1 MKRSITLF
9 ILGLTCCLSTMGRNF
24 VHPGGIMTIN
34 DLNRVKQHVEAKD
47 APWYPLF
54 TDLQKDAYGNMS
66 RTARGASDIG
76 GSNGNRQRASGDAY
90 AALVDA
96 IEWHVT
102 GNTKYADHAVKM
114 LNAWGSTVKT
124 ANDQLFQ
131 LPSVT
136 MTLAAEMLRNSD
148 GSFYSGWVDAD
159 KAAFLK
165 MVREVLYP
173 ACKSQA
179 ETNTMTSWSA
189 PAAAAVMGA
198 GILLDDET
206 IYNEGLAFFKDSKYP
221 GSVSNSIAEDG
232 QCKEMGRDNVHCMLA
247 LNALAEMA
255 QMAWIQGDDLY
266 GYLDNRLL
274 KGFEYWC
281 DYNIGHEDVYY
292 KPVGN
297 WYYISTHN
305 NAFRLAPDGTCFECV
320 YHHYQELKGMN
331 GSELFPNLTAFTKLA
346 RPEVGGDLANGTL
359 LYTIDAATSPY
370 WTTVPQTAEGVTA
383 QAGADGVWLSWNDN
397 GLNDA
402 SGFKILRAEEGK
414 DYKEIVNWQKYTR
427 KAYKDVTAEAGKTY
441 SYQVVAFNHAGDAPA
456 STSVTAATP
465 QLGGLPNG
473 WSLTGIG
480 NGAGQ
485 AFFTNNMGNSF
496 VVTGTGNGFRR
507 HDEGHVFVYH
517 KLNGDGSLVARLS
530 DWKSDFKG
538 VGLMLRNGLASGS
551 TQMGL
556 SLEGAG
562 LRYLDC
568 ISRINASSQTE
579 WKTGDDFTY
588 APVWLKLSRKG
599 KTVTVSQ
606 SRDGKQWF
614 DIQQLN
620 LDINETVYV
629 GFQLAADKTSTA
641 YFDHVELTQDNP
653 TEDAPVAKDLTAT
666 CLPGNIASLVWTGVY
681 GAEKYIVYRRGKN
694 DNDYEPVGETTTNSF
709 RDTGVADGDYVYTVK
724 AVVNGVAGEACSEAT
739 VNIHTIVMEPLTG
752 TVIGTEGAWD
762 GKSTRDKVFDDDLS
776 TFFDAPKGAGE
787 GTWVGMDLGEGFTAQ
802 VNRIA
807 YCPRWNYAGRT
818 VEGVFQ
824 GANKADFSDAVQLY
838 QITTTPEVNML
849 TNVDITVTGQY
860 RYLRY
865 VSPKGSNGN
874 IAEVKFYGQLYKNG
888 VPTGVIMPNTIHK
901 GNTQVYNLNGR
912 YLGTRIGNNIHGV
925 FIIRSNGKT
934 MKVVR

>member
-1 MKRSITLF
+1 
-9 ILGLTCCLSTMGRNF
+9 MGRNF

>member
-9 ILGLTCCLSTMGRNF
+9 ILGLICLSAMGRIF

-76 GSNGNRQRASGDAY
+76 GSNGSRQRASGDAY

-148 GSFYSGWVDAD
+148 GSFYSGWADAD

-255 QMAWIQGDDLY
+255 QMAWNQGDDLY
-266 GYLDNRLL
+266 SYLDNRLL

-281 DYNIGHEDVYY
+281 DYNIGHEDVAY

-320 YHHYQELKGMN
+320 YHHYQELKGMD
-331 GSELFPNLTAFTKLA
+331 GSTLFPNLTAFTKLA

-370 WTTVPQTAEGVTA
+370 WTTVPQVAEGVAA

-402 SGFKILRAEEGK
+402 SGFRILRAEEGK
-414 DYKEIVNWQKYTR
+414 DYKEIVNWKNYTR
-427 KAYKDVTAEAGKTY
+427 KAYKDGTAEAGKTY

-517 KLNGDGSLVARLS
+517 KLNGDGCLVARLS

-614 DIQQLN
+614 DIQQLY

-629 GFQLAADKTSTA
+629 GFQLAADNTSTV
-641 YFDHVELTQDNP
+641 YFDHVELTQDNS
-653 TEDAPVAKDLTAT
+653 TADAPVAKDLTAT

-724 AVVNGVAGEACSEAT
+724 AVVDGVTEAACPEVS
-739 VNIHTIVMEPLTG
+739 VSIHAIAMDPLTG
-752 TVIGTEGAWD
+752 TVIGTEGSWD

-776 TFFDAPKGAGE
+776 TFFDAPNGAGE
-787 GTWVGMDLGEGFTAQ
+787 GTWVGLDLGEGYAAQ

-874 IAEVKFYGQLYKNG
+874 IAEVKFYGLLYKNG
-888 VPTGVIMPNTIHK
+888 VPTGVVMPSTTHKDNTM
-901 GNTQVYNLNGR
+901 VYNLNGR
-912 YLGTRIGNNIHGV
+912 YLSSRINNNTHGV
-925 FIIRSNGKT
+925 FIIKTNGKT

>member
-9 ILGLTCCLSTMGRNF
+9 ILGLTCLSTMGRNF

-76 GSNGNRQRASGDAY
+76 GSNGNRQRASADAY

-102 GNTKYADHAVKM
+102 GDTKYADHAVKM

-124 ANDQLFQ
+124 AKEQLFQ

-148 GSFYSGWVDAD
+148 GSFYSGWADAD
-159 KAAFLK
+159 RTAFLK

-189 PAAAAVMGA
+189 PAAAAVLGA
-198 GILLDDET
+198 GILLDDEA
-206 IYNEGLAFFKDSKYP
+206 IYNEGVAFYKDSKYP
-221 GSVSNSIAEDG
+221 GSLTNSIDENG

-255 QMAWIQGDDLY
+255 QMAWNQGDDLY

-281 DYNIGHEDVYY
+281 NYNIGHEDVYY

-370 WTTVPQTAEGVTA
+370 WTTVPQVAEGVAA

-397 GLNDA
+397 GHNDA

-414 DYKEIVNWQKYTR
+414 EYKEIVNWKNYTR
-427 KAYKDVTAEAGKTY
+427 KAYKDGTAEAGKTY
-441 SYQVVAFNHAGDAPA
+441 SYQVVAFNHADDAPA

-629 GFQLAADKTSTA
+629 GFQLAADNTSTV
-641 YFDHVELTQDNP
+641 YFDHVELTQDNS
-653 TEDAPVAKDLTAT
+653 TADAPVAKDLTAT

-709 RDTGVADGDYVYTVK
+709 RDTGVADGDYVYTVE
-724 AVVNGVAGEACSEAT
+724 AVVDGVTEAACPEVS
-739 VNIHTIVMEPLTG
+739 VSIHAIAMDPLTG
-752 TVIGTEGAWD
+752 TVIGTEGSWD

-787 GTWVGMDLGEGFTAQ
+787 GTWVGLDLDEGYAAQ

-888 VPTGVIMPNTIHK
+888 VPTGVIMPTTIHK

>member
-1 MKRSITLF
+1 MKRSLTLF
-9 ILGLTCCLSTMGRNF
+9 LLGLTCLSAIGRDF
-24 VHPGGIMTIN
+24 VHPGSIMTIN

-47 APWYPLF
+47 TPWYPLF
-54 TDLQKDAYGNMS
+54 SELQKDAYGNMS
-66 RTARGASDIG
+66 RTARGSSDIG
-76 GSNGNRQRASGDAY
+76 GSNGTRQRASADAY

-102 GNTKYADHAVKM
+102 GDTKYADHAVKM
-114 LNAWGSTVKT
+114 LNAWGRTVKT

-148 GSFYSGWVDAD
+148 GSFYAGWADAD
-159 KAAFLK
+159 KTVFLN
-165 MVREVLYP
+165 MVREILYP

-198 GILLDDET
+198 GILLDDEA
-206 IYNEGLAFFKDSKYP
+206 IYNEGVAFFKDSKYP
-221 GSVSNSIAEDG
+221 GSVVNSIAENG

-255 QMAWIQGDDLY
+255 QMAWNQGDDLY

-281 DYNIGHEDVYY
+281 NYNIGHEDVAYE
-292 KPVGN
+292 PVGN

-320 YHHYQELKGMN
+320 YHHYREVKGMDA
-331 GSELFPNLTAFTKLA
+331 ETRFPNLTAFTKLA

-370 WTTVPQTAEGVTA
+370 WTTAPTTVEGVTA
-383 QAGADGVWLSWNDN
+383 QSGADGVWLSWDDN
-397 GLNDA
+397 KLNDA
-402 SGFKILRAEEGK
+402 SGFKILRAEEGE

-427 KAYKDVTAEAGKTY
+427 KAYKDATTMPGKVY
-441 SYQVVAFNHAGDAPA
+441 QYQVVAQNRAGDAAA
-456 STSVTAATP
+456 STPVSSMTP
-465 QLGGLPNG
+465 QLGGLPDG
-473 WSLTGIG
+473 WQLVGIG

-496 VVTGTGNGFRR
+496 VISGTGNGFRR

-517 KLNGDGSLVARLS
+517 KLQGNGNLVARLA
-530 DWKSDFKG
+530 DWKNNFKG
-538 VGLMLRNGLASGS
+538 VGIMLRSELTSGS

-568 ISRINASSQTE
+568 VSRVNTSSQTE
-579 WKTGDDFTY
+579 WKAGDDFTY
-588 APVWLKLSRKG
+588 APVWLKLNRKD
-599 KTVTVSQ
+599 KIVTVSQ
-606 SRDGKQWF
+606 SRDGKTWY

-620 LDINETVYV
+620 LAISGTVYV
-629 GFQLAADKTSTA
+629 GLQLAADNTSTA
-641 YFDHVELTQDNP
+641 YFDHVQLTQVEP
-653 TEDAPVAKDLTAT
+653 TEDSQVAKDLTAT
-666 CLPGNIASLVWTGVY
+666 CLPGNVANLVWTGVY
-681 GAEKYIVYRRGKN
+681 GAEKYIIYRRGAK
-694 DNDYEPVGETTTNSF
+694 DTDFQQVGESTTNSF
-709 RDTGVADGDYVYTVK
+709 RETNVADGDYTYIVKTV
-724 AVVNGVAGEACSEAT
+724 VDGMEGEACSETT
-739 VNIHTIVMEPLTG
+739 VSIHTIAMDPLLG
-752 TVIGTEGAWD
+752 TVIGTEGSWD
-762 GKSTRDKVFDDDLS
+762 GKSTRDKAFDDDFS

-787 GTWVGMDLGEGFTAQ
+787 GTWVELDLGEEYTAQ
-802 VNRIA
+802 VNCVA
-807 YCPRWNYAGRT
+807 YCPRSGKASRALG
-818 VEGVFQ
+818 GIFQ

-838 QITTTPEVNML
+838 EITTTPPENVL
-849 TNVDITVTGQY
+849 TEMDINTTGQF
-860 RYLRY
+860 RFLRY

-888 VPTGVIMPNTIHK
+888 LPTGISAPMTAH
-901 GNTQVYNLNGR
+901 QDD
-912 YLGTRIGNNIHGV
+912 TRIYDLSGRLVGTTLENQRHGV
-925 FIIRSNGKT
+925 FIVMSHDKT
-934 MKVVR
+934 MKVIK

>member
-1 MKRSITLF
+1 MKRSLTLF
-9 ILGLTCCLSTMGRNF
+9 ILGLTCLSAIGRNF
-24 VHPGGIMTIN
+24 VHPGSIMTIN

-47 APWYPLF
+47 APWYSLF
-54 TDLQKDAYGNMS
+54 TDLQNDAYGNMS
-66 RTARGASDIG
+66 RTARGSSDIG
-76 GSNGNRQRASGDAY
+76 GSNGNRQRASADAY

-102 GNTKYADHAVKM
+102 GDTKYADHAVKM

-148 GSFYSGWVDAD
+148 GSFYAGWADAD
-159 KAAFLK
+159 KTAFLK

-206 IYNEGLAFFKDSKYP
+206 IYNEGMAFYKDSKYP
-221 GSVSNSIAEDG
+221 GSLTNSIDENG

-255 QMAWIQGDDLY
+255 QMAWNQGDDLY

-281 DYNIGHEDVYY
+281 NYNIGHENVYY
-292 KPVGN
+292 KPMGN

-397 GLNDA
+397 GHNDA

-414 DYKEIVNWQKYTR
+414 DYKEIVNWKNYTR
-427 KAYKDVTAEAGKTY
+427 KAYKDGTAEAGKTY

-620 LDINETVYV
+620 LDINENVYV
-629 GFQLAADKTSTA
+629 GFQLAADNTSTV

-653 TEDAPVAKDLTAT
+653 TEDAPVAKDLAAT

-724 AVVNGVAGEACSEAT
+724 AVVDSVTEAAYPEVSVC
-739 VNIHTIVMEPLTG
+739 IHAIAMDPLTG
-752 TVIGTEGAWD
+752 TVIGTEGSWD

-776 TFFDAPKGAGE
+776 TFFDAPNGAGE

-807 YCPRWNYAGRT
+807 FCPRWNYAGRA
-818 VEGVFQ
+818 VGGIFQ

-838 QITTTPEVNML
+838 QITATPDVNVLTSVDLTT
-849 TNVDITVTGQY
+849 TGQY

-865 VSPKGSNGN
+865 VSSKGSNGN

-888 VPTGVIMPNTIHK
+888 VPTGVIMPTTIHK

>member
-1 MKRSITLF
+1 
-9 ILGLTCCLSTMGRNF
+9 MGRNF

-255 QMAWIQGDDLY
+255 QMAWNQGDDLY

-849 TNVDITVTGQY
+849 TNMDITVTGQY

>member
-1 MKRSITLF
+1 MKRSLTLF
-9 ILGLTCCLSTMGRNF
+9 LLGLTCLSAMGRDF
-24 VHPGGIMTIN
+24 VHPGSVMTIN
-34 DLNRVKQHVEAKD
+34 DLNRVKLHVKAKD
-47 APWYPLF
+47 APWYGLF

-66 RTARGASDIG
+66 RTAHGSSDIG
-76 GSNGNRQRASGDAY
+76 GSNGTRQRASGDAY

-102 GNTKYADHAVKM
+102 GNKKYADHAVKM

-136 MTLAAEMLRNSD
+136 MTLAAAMLRNSD
-148 GSFYSGWVDAD
+148 GSFYAGWADAD
-159 KAAFLK
+159 KTAFLN
-165 MVREVLYP
+165 MVREILYP

-206 IYNEGLAFFKDSKYP
+206 IYNEGVAFFKDSKYP
-221 GSVSNSIAEDG
+221 GSVVNSIGENG

-255 QMAWIQGDDLY
+255 QMAWNQGDDLY

-281 DYNIGHEDVYY
+281 DYNIGHENVTYE
-292 KPVGN
+292 PVGN

-320 YHHYQELKGMN
+320 YHHYREVKGLDA
-331 GSELFPNLTAFTKLA
+331 ETLFPNLTAFTKLA

-359 LYTIDAATSPY
+359 LYTIDATTSPY
-370 WTTVPQTAEGVTA
+370 WTTVPTAVEGVTA
-383 QAGADGVWLSWNDN
+383 QSGVDGVWLSWDDN
-397 GLNDA
+397 KLNDA

-414 DYKEIVNWQKYTR
+414 DFKEIVNWQNYTR
-427 KAYKDVTAEAGKTY
+427 KAYKDATAEAGKTY
-441 SYQVVAFNHAGDAPA
+441 QYQVVAQNRAGDAAA
-456 STSVTAATP
+456 STSVSSTMP
-465 QLGGLPNG
+465 QLGGLPDG
-473 WSLTGIG
+473 WRLVGIG
-480 NGAGQ
+480 NGAGK
-485 AFFTNNMGNSF
+485 AFFTNNMDNSF

-517 KLNGDGSLVARLS
+517 KLKGDGSFVARLA

-538 VGLMLRNGLASGS
+538 VGLMLRSGLNSGS

-568 ISRINASSQTE
+568 VSRVNVNSLTE

-606 SRDGKQWF
+606 SRDGKTWF

-620 LDINETVYV
+620 LDISGTVYV
-629 GFQLAADKTSTA
+629 GFQLAADNTSTA
-641 YFDHVELTQDNP
+641 YFDHVQLIQTEP
-653 TEDAPVAKDLTAT
+653 TEDSQVAKDLTAS
-666 CLPGNIASLVWTGVY
+666 CLPGNVANLVWTGVY
-681 GAEKYIVYRRGKN
+681 GAEKYIVFRRGAKET
-694 DNDYEPVGETTTNSF
+694 DFQLVGETMTNSF
-709 RDTGVADGDYVYTVK
+709 RDTNVPDGDNTYTVK
-724 AVVNGVAGEACSEAT
+724 AVVNGMEGEAAPETT
-739 VNIHTIVMEPLTG
+739 VSIHAIAMDPLTG
-752 TVIGTEGAWD
+752 TVIGTEGSWD
-762 GKSTRDKVFDDDLS
+762 GRSTRDKAFDGDFS

-787 GTWVGMDLGEGFTAQ
+787 GTWVGLDLGDGYTAQ

-807 YCPRWNYAGRT
+807 YCPRTRYASRVLG
-818 VEGVFQ
+818 GIFQ
-824 GANKADFSDAVQLY
+824 GANKADFSDAIQLY
-838 QITTTPEVNML
+838 EITTTPPENVL
-849 TNVDITVTGQY
+849 TEVDITTSGQY

-888 VPTGVIMPNTIHK
+888 LPTGIILPAVTSH
-901 GNTQVYNLNGR
+901 GGVLVYDLSGR
-912 YLGTRIGNNIHGV
+912 CLGTKIANASHGIYIVKTGNKTSKV
-925 FIIRSNGKT
+925 IR
-934 MKVVR
+934 

>member
-1 MKRSITLF
+1 MKRSFALF
-9 ILGLTCCLSTMGRNF
+9 TVGLSCLTAFSRDF
-24 VHPGGIMTIN
+24 VHPGSIMTIA
-34 DLNRVKQHVEAKD
+34 DLNRVKQHVQAKD
-47 APWYPLF
+47 APWYGLF

-66 RTARGASDIG
+66 RTARGSSDIG
-76 GSNGNRQRASGDAY
+76 GSNGTRQRASGDAY

-148 GSFYSGWVDAD
+148 GSFYSGWAETD
-159 KAAFLK
+159 KTAFLN

-173 ACKSQA
+173 TCKSQA

-206 IYNEGLAFFKDSKYP
+206 IYNEGVAFFKDSKYP
-221 GSVSNSIAEDG
+221 GSVVNSIAENG

-255 QMAWIQGDDLY
+255 QMAWNQGDDLY
-266 GYLDNRLL
+266 GFLDNRLL

-281 DYNIGHEDVYY
+281 NYNIGHEDVVYE
-292 KPVGN
+292 PIGN

-320 YHHYQELKGMN
+320 YHHYREIKGMDA
-331 GSELFPNLTAFTKLA
+331 ETLFPNLTAFTKLA
-346 RPEVGGDLANGTL
+346 RPEIGGDLANGTL
-359 LYTIDAATSPY
+359 LYTIDAAASPY
-370 WTTVPQTAEGVTA
+370 WTTVPTTVEGVTA
-383 QAGADGVWLSWNDN
+383 QAGADGVWLSWDDN
-397 GLNDA
+397 KLNDA
-402 SGFKILRAEEGK
+402 SGFKILRAEKGK

-427 KAYKDVTAEAGKTY
+427 KAYKDATAEAGKTY
-441 SYQVVAFNHAGDAPA
+441 LYQVVAENRAGDASA
-456 STSVTAATP
+456 SSPVSSTTP

-473 WSLTGIG
+473 WQLAGIG

-485 AFFTNNMGNSF
+485 AFFTNNMNNSF
-496 VVTGTGNGFRR
+496 LVSGTGNGFRR

-517 KLNGDGSLVARLS
+517 ELKGDGSLIVRLA
-530 DWKSDFKG
+530 DWKNDFKG
-538 VGLMLRNGLASGS
+538 VGLMLRSELSSGS
-551 TQMGL
+551 VQMGL

-562 LRYLDC
+562 LRYLDSV
-568 ISRINASSQTE
+568 SRVSATSQTE
-579 WKTGDDFTY
+579 WKTGDDFTC
-588 APVWLKLSRKG
+588 APVWLKLSREG

-606 SRDGKQWF
+606 SRDDKKWF
-614 DIQQLN
+614 DIQQLD
-620 LDINETVYV
+620 LDISGAVYV
-629 GFQLAADKTSTA
+629 GLQLAADNTSTA
-641 YFDHVELTQDNP
+641 YFDHVQLTQAEP
-653 TEDAPVAKDLTAT
+653 TEDHPVAKDLTVT
-666 CLPGNIASLVWTGVY
+666 CLPGNVANLVWTGVY
-681 GAEKYIVYRRGKN
+681 GAEKYIVYRRGVK
-694 DNDYEPVGETTTNSF
+694 DIDFRQVGETTTNSF
-709 RDTGVADGDYVYTVK
+709 RDTDVADGDYTYTVK
-724 AVVNGVAGEACSEAT
+724 TVANGVEGEACPETT
-739 VNIHTIVMEPLTG
+739 VSIHAIAMDPLTG

-762 GKSTRDKVFDDDLS
+762 GKSTRDKAFDDDLS

-787 GTWVGMDLGEGFTAQ
+787 GTWVGLDLGEGYTAQ
-802 VNRIA
+802 VYRIA
-807 YCPRWNYAGRT
+807 YCPRWNYAGRA
-818 VEGVFQ
+818 VGGIFQ
-824 GANKADFSDAVQLY
+824 GANKADFSDAIPFY
-838 QITTTPEVNML
+838 EITATPETGVL
-849 TNVDITVTGQY
+849 TSVDLTTTGQY

-888 VPTGVIMPNTIHK
+888 MSTGIILLA
-901 GNTQVYNLNGR
+901 GAQRYGTQVYDLSGR
-912 YLGTRIGNNIHGV
+912 YLGSTIDNASHGI
-925 FIIRSNGKT
+925 FIVKAGVKT
-934 MKVVR
+934 MKVIR

>member
-9 ILGLTCCLSTMGRNF
+9 ILGLICLSAMGRIF

-148 GSFYSGWVDAD
+148 GSFYSGWANAD

-255 QMAWIQGDDLY
+255 QMAWNQGDDLY
-266 GYLDNRLL
+266 SYLDNRLL

-281 DYNIGHEDVYY
+281 DYNIGHEDVAY

-320 YHHYQELKGMN
+320 YHHYQELKGMD
-331 GSELFPNLTAFTKLA
+331 GSTLFPNLTAFTKLA

-359 LYTIDAATSPY
+359 LYTIDAAISPY
-370 WTTVPQTAEGVTA
+370 WTTVPQVAEGVAA
-383 QAGADGVWLSWNDN
+383 QAGADGVRLSWNDN

-402 SGFKILRAEEGK
+402 SGFRILRAEEGK
-414 DYKEIVNWQKYTR
+414 DYKEIVNWKNYTR
-427 KAYKDVTAEAGKTY
+427 KAYKDGTAEAGKTY

-517 KLNGDGSLVARLS
+517 KLNGDGCLVARLS

-614 DIQQLN
+614 DIQQLY

-629 GFQLAADKTSTA
+629 GFQLAADNTSTV
-641 YFDHVELTQDNP
+641 YFDHVELTQDNS
-653 TEDAPVAKDLTAT
+653 TADAPVAKDLTAT

-724 AVVNGVAGEACSEAT
+724 AVVDGVTEAACPEVS
-739 VNIHTIVMEPLTG
+739 VSIHAIAMDPLTG
-752 TVIGTEGAWD
+752 TVIGTEGSWD

-776 TFFDAPKGAGE
+776 TFFDAPNGAGE
-787 GTWVGMDLGEGFTAQ
+787 GTWVGLDLGEGYAAQ

-874 IAEVKFYGQLYKNG
+874 IAEVKFYGLLYKNG
-888 VPTGVIMPNTIHK
+888 VPTGVVMPSTTHKDNTM
-901 GNTQVYNLNGR
+901 VYNLNGR
-912 YLGTRIGNNIHGV
+912 YLSSRINNNTHGV
-925 FIIRSNGKT
+925 FIIKTNGKT